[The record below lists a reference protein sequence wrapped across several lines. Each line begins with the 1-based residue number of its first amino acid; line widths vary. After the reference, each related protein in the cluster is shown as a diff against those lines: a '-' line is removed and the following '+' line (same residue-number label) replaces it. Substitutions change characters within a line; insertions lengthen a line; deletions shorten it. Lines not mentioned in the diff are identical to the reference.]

1 MKPNHHRAI
10 LEVRNAECGMR
21 SGAARI
27 AVAAVLFYSAL
38 CIPHS
43 ALGAWVTAT
52 NTHNIIGHVLT
63 TKITFTPTNDVLIAN
78 GGLSAG
84 PAITTNIVNGCFT
97 NWLDGGNYTVT
108 FPLLPFRRPFLIA
121 VPGDTNSYDITSLM
135 NPPVTYTYTNRLVG
149 IASQVRPGT
158 NVTFTT
164 NNAGSVTENVTVSV
178 STTGLVT
185 RTFFEQAI
193 SGNAA
198 YVVSGAGYSPADGIY
213 NFQAGVNYTNGNFYL
228 YSNAVPNGTWA
239 FYGEEGIYY
248 TNDNAL
254 APIGNWGAVNPRY
267 APAPTVL
274 LGLSN
279 QFALK
284 ADLANLTIAATNS
297 GAYVAAT
304 NGTAYNLTIA
314 SGNGGG
320 LTNVLASYVSGTL
333 TNNTTGSAASLSSV
347 ITAAALASNT
357 PFAPGSLLMANNG
370 VNQNWST
377 NLLWNSSVLTIRDSL
392 ITNTWT
398 LTSTGT
404 VWGVSGARAEASMV
418 VNTNSTLYG
427 INTISTVSAFTA
439 SVGGA
444 SYAFDTADFR
454 HSSGAQDLGRT
465 SIPWGTGYFR
475 NVSVRTNLF
484 VTNSVYVVGGSYNGN
499 GGGLTNLQATNIVFQ
514 DKVWSGT
521 EVNDEGNAIIELNN
535 GYQRYEWG
543 ANYFTI
549 TGITPAATGKPRWT
563 SFKLLNTSLATMTLT
578 ISISNARAIGS
589 ASPFTIPDGKVAW
602 ITIHDDG
609 QGTDWSITYA
619 VAIEP

>member
-1 MKPNHHRAI
+1 MKRLFAVALLLSCLPLFAATVDNTITFSDHTGSPQAVKRVVVTPLTWGLYNSTNIALAI
-10 LEVRNAECGMR
+10 PITKQTDASGSVTVSNLASGYSYRVQLFNSAFTELGRFTNSFGTNV
-21 SGAARI
+21 SGAVFARDYLTI
-27 AVAAVLFYSAL
+27 STNLAGGTTAYSRDAADARFARTVVESTSNALTSGVLYIKTNYSA
-38 CIPHS
+38 S
-43 ALGAWVTAT
+43 G
-52 NTHNIIGHVLT
+52 
-63 TKITFTPTNDVLIAN
+63 
-78 GGLSAG
+78 S
-84 PAITTNIVNGCFT
+84 
-97 NWLDGGNYTVT
+97 
-108 FPLLPFRRPFLIA
+108 
-121 VPGDTNSYDITSLM
+121 
-135 NPPVTYTYTNRLVG
+135 TYTNTSGTVGVIAGSGIGTNTSHLVG
-149 IASQVRPGT
+149 T
-158 NVTFTT
+158 NAWATT
-164 NNAGSVTENVTVSV
+164 N
-178 STTGLVT
+178 
-185 RTFFEQAI
+185 
-193 SGNAA
+193 
-198 YVVSGAGYSPADGIY
+198 
-213 NFQAGVNYTNGNFYL
+213 
-228 YSNAVPNGTWA
+228 
-239 FYGEEGIYY
+239 
-248 TNDNAL
+248 
-254 APIGNWGAVNPRY
+254 
-267 APAPTVL
+267 
-274 LGLSN
+274 
-279 QFALK
+279 ALK
-284 ADLANLTIAATNS
+284 ADLAILTIAATNA

-377 NLLWNSSVLTIRDSL
+377 NLLWNSGVLTIRDSL
-392 ITNTWT
+392 ITNTWQ

-404 VWGVSGARAEASMV
+404 VWGVSGARAAASMV

-609 QGTDWSITYA
+609 QGTAWSITYA